1 MIPSVRA
8 AAAGGDSMIRSL
20 SLAISITALLLA
32 TPATAAD
39 IKVISAGAVRGLI
52 AGMIADY
59 ARETGH
65 TFDFKVG
72 TTGQL
77 RAIIAS
83 GEPADL
89 IIASAPLMG
98 ELEKSGKMQP
108 GSRADLGR
116 VGIGVA
122 VRDGASAPDLA
133 TPEAFKQA
141 LIDARSVAYTDP
153 REGGTSSTYVLGV
166 LDRFGIADAVTK
178 KAVLTNGGH
187 AAVEK
192 VARGEAEIAVTLI
205 SEIVAVKGARLA
217 APVPQALQ
225 LYTVYAAAIPAS
237 STDPAAAR
245 AFIAAL
251 AGPAMAERWR
261 LPASSRRG
269 EKFLATNR
277 I

>member
-1 MIPSVRA
+1 
-8 AAAGGDSMIRSL
+8 MIRILRFAVSL
-20 SLAISITALLLA
+20 VVLLSA
-32 TPATAAD
+32 APVVAAD

-52 AGMIADY
+52 AQIIADY
-59 ARETGH
+59 SAQTGH
-65 TFDFKVG
+65 KFDFKVG

-89 IIASAPLMG
+89 IIASATLMA
-98 ELEKSGKMQP
+98 ELERSGRMMP

-122 VRDGASAPDLA
+122 VREGASAPDLS
-133 TPEAFKQA
+133 TPEAFKQT
-141 LIDARSVAYTDP
+141 LVDAHSVAYSDP
-153 REGGTSSTYVLGV
+153 REGGASGV
-166 LDRFGIADAVTK
+166 YFVDLLDRFGISDAIAK
-178 KAVLTNGGH
+178 KAVLTNGGR

-192 VARGEAEIAVTLI
+192 VARGEAEIAVTI
-205 SEIVAVKGARLA
+205 MSEIVAVKGARLA

-225 LYTVYAAAIPAS
+225 HYAVYAAAIPAS

-251 AGPAMAERWR
+251 TGPAMADRWKAAGFE
-261 LPASSRRG
+261 PP
-269 EKFLATNR
+269 K
-277 I
+277 

>member
-1 MIPSVRA
+1 MTGIFKFV
-8 AAAGGDSMIRSL
+8 I
-20 SLAISITALLLA
+20 ALVVMLFA
-32 TPATAAD
+32 VPVGAAD

-52 AGMIADY
+52 ADIIADY
-59 ARETGH
+59 SRQTGH
-65 TFDFKVG
+65 KLDFKVG

-89 IIASAPLMG
+89 IIASAPLMA
-98 ELEKSGKMQP
+98 ELETSGKMMP
-108 GSRADLGR
+108 ASRADLGR

-122 VRDGASAPDLA
+122 IRAGATAPDLS

-141 LIDARSVAYTDP
+141 LVNASSVAYTDP
-153 REGGTSSTYVLGV
+153 REGGTSGIYVIGV
-166 LDRFGIADAVTK
+166 LDRFGIADVVTR
-178 KAVLTNGGH
+178 KAALSNGGRD
-187 AAVEK
+187 AVEK

-205 SEIVAVKGARLA
+205 SEIVPVKGARLA

-225 LYTVYAAAIPAS
+225 HYTVYAAAIPAS

-251 AGPAMAERWR
+251 TGPAMAERWKAAGFE
-261 LPASSRRG
+261 PP
-269 EKFLATNR
+269 K
-277 I
+277 

>member
-1 MIPSVRA
+1 MAALVRA
-8 AAAGGDSMIRSL
+8 GWGFAMPRILGFVI
-20 SLAISITALLLA
+20 AIMATLLA
-32 TPATAAD
+32 PPAGAAD

-52 AGMIADY
+52 AEMIADY
-59 ARETGH
+59 SRQTGH
-65 TFDFKVG
+65 KFDFKVG

-89 IIASAPLMG
+89 IIASATLMA
-98 ELEKSGKMQP
+98 ELETSGKMMP

-122 VRDGASAPDLA
+122 IRDGATMPDLS
-133 TPEAFKQA
+133 TPAAFKQT

-153 REGGTSSTYVLGV
+153 REGGTSGIYFIGV
-166 LDRFGIADAVTK
+166 LDRFGIADVVTR
-178 KAVLTNGGH
+178 KAVLTNGGR

-192 VARGEAEIAVTLI
+192 VAQGEAEIAVTLI
-205 SEIVAVKGARLA
+205 SEIVPVKGARLA

-237 STDPAAAR
+237 STDPASAR
-245 AFIAAL
+245 ALTAAL
-251 AGPAMAERWR
+251 TGPAMAERWKAAGFE
-261 LPASSRRG
+261 PP
-269 EKFLATNR
+269 K
-277 I
+277 